1 MDASIPEADLSRAV
15 VRWERQ
21 EVGIANAI
29 RRELGLGRV
38 LAGQRLPDVPALARR
53 FGVDNAMIERVLTIL
68 YGDGMLVAGPGGEL
82 VLANP
87 PANRALLAET
97 IERDPM
103 AIVHFTEYRAVLEAG
118 AAGLAAHLRTDAD
131 LAEMVHAQQRL
142 VDSADPIAA
151 RNADTAFHLAIAYAT
166 DNQVLVEA
174 IEDARMRVVGAMDLM
189 RKGFIKVASYHGHE
203 VILRA
208 IRAGNSHEAAEAMRL
223 HIDTTRQEFQKE
235 LEDGDFEGTY
245 TG

>member
-21 EVGIANAI
+21 EVGIVNAI

-38 LAGQRLPDVPALARR
+38 LAGQRLPAPERLAAR
-53 FGVDNAMIERVLTIL
+53 FGVDIGMIERVLGSL
-68 YGDGMLVAGPGGEL
+68 HAGGMLIPGPGGEL
-82 VLANP
+82 MLQNP
-87 PANRALLAET
+87 APNRTLLADALQ
-97 IERDPM
+97 RDPLG
-103 AIVHFTEYRAVLEAG
+103 IVHFTEYRAVLEAG
-118 AAGLAAHLRTDAD
+118 AAGIAAHRRTDDDIA
-131 LAEMVHAQQRL
+131 AMVRAQQRL
-142 VDSADPIAA
+142 VDSTDPIES

-166 DNQVLVEA
+166 DNQVLVER
-174 IEDARMRVVGAMDLM
+174 IEDARMEVVGAVDLM

-208 IRAGNSHEAAEAMRL
+208 IRSGNSHEASEAMRL
-223 HIDTTRQEFQKE
+223 HIDTTRQEFQKQ
-235 LEDGDFEGTY
+235 LEEGQLDGTY